1 VVVGED
7 TLLGTRV
14 RVPVDMVILC
24 TAMEARADSTD
35 VARIFGVAQGRD
47 GFFLEEHPKLGPVS
61 TASDGIY
68 LAGTCQGPKDIPD
81 AVAHAS
87 GGAAQALALAARGVV
102 SISPTTSWINP
113 DICVGCKVC
122 VGLCPYSAIEFDE
135 RRRIAVINEA
145 MCKGCGS
152 CAGYCPS
159 GAAQVKHFR
168 QTQVFDEIDGML
180 DPLPDMSVPAAEVRE
195 TTTQAQA

>member
-1 VVVGED
+1 
-7 TLLGTRV
+7 
-14 RVPVDMVILC
+14 M
-24 TAMEARADSTD
+24 
-35 VARIFGVAQGRD
+35 
-47 GFFLEEHPKLGPVS
+47 S

-113 DICVGCKVC
+113 DVCVGCRVC
-122 VGLCPYSAIEFDE
+122 IGLCPYSAIEFDE
-135 RRRIAVINEA
+135 RRHIAVINEA

-168 QTQVFDEIDGML
+168 QTQVFNEIDGML
-180 DPLPDMSVPAAEVRE
+180 DPLPDLLLPAAEVSA
-195 TTTQAQA
+195 TTTHAPA